1 LAISLS
7 TLKSTKRAD
16 APIVLLYGV
25 DGVGKSSLASEFP
38 NPIYL
43 ATEGEH
49 PPADVEMATPGT
61 IESLD
66 DLFNVFRELLT
77 TEHDFKTVIVDS
89 LDGLEPLVW
98 QATCARLGLNSI
110 EEAGYGRGYVEAD
123 SEWGEYLRAVAAL
136 SRAGMYVVQLAH
148 PEIARFDSPI
158 SDPYSRY
165 GIKLHKRAS
174 ALVRERADVVGFLN
188 YRISIKEKEVAR
200 QTKVAHAEGGK
211 ERQIHLNEG
220 AGFVAKNR
228 YSMADSI
235 PYRKGQGFAEL
246 SKYWPAANDNT
257 TTAAAA

>member
-1 LAISLS
+1 MAISLS
-7 TLKSTKRAD
+7 SLKSTKRAD

-25 DGVGKSSLASEFP
+25 DGVGKSSLAAEFP

-49 PPADVEMATPGT
+49 PPADVELATPGT
-61 IESLD
+61 VESLD
-66 DLFNVFRELLT
+66 DLFGVFRELLT

-98 QATCARLGLNSI
+98 AATCARLGIGSI
-110 EEAGYGRGYVEAD
+110 EEAGFGKGYVEAD
-123 SEWGEYLRAVAAL
+123 SEWSEYLRATSAL

-148 PEIARFDSPI
+148 PEIVRFDSPVT
-158 SDPYSRY
+158 DPYSRY
-165 GIKLHKRAS
+165 QPKLHKRAN
-174 ALVRERADVVGFLN
+174 AMVRERSDVVGFIN

-200 QTKVAHAEGGK
+200 QTKIAHAEGGK

-220 AGFVAKNR
+220 AGFNAKNR
-228 YSMADSI
+228 YSMPDAI

-246 SKYWPAANDNT
+246 SKYWPAVNDNNQQK
-257 TTAAAA
+257 AAA